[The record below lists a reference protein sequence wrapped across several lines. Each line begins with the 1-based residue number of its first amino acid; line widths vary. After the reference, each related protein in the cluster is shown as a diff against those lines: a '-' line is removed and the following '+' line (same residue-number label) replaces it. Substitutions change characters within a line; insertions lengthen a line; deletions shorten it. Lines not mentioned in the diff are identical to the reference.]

1 MLLFLYLGIF
11 HPTEFISSA
20 LFLYTFISSL
30 NSTDIVCLLYILYY
44 IVNTV
49 LFHSNYLFPSSISA
63 FALNSVWI
71 FVTKLEF
78 QYFRIVLKNVERY
91 QEKTREFHLQ
101 CFFIPWRKLQFIHYV
116 IIHFNFNIILWGGF
130 VLPVSEKKPPP
141 KKKPPPC
148 RALIVKTYCVLL
160 FFSMWLSY
168 AQVSEKIDQCVN
180 F

>member
-130 VLPVSEKKPPP
+130 VLPVSEKKATPIKNHHPAVRLLWKRIVFYSFFP
-141 KKKPPPC
+141 CDFLMLKSVKK
-148 RALIVKTYCVLL
+148 
-160 FFSMWLSY
+160 
-168 AQVSEKIDQCVN
+168 
-180 F
+180 

>member
-1 MLLFLYLGIF
+1 MLLFPYLRIF
-11 HPTEFISSA
+11 SPTEFISSA
-20 LFLYTFISSL
+20 IFLYSFISSL
-30 NSTDIVCLLYILYY
+30 NTTNIVCLSYILYY
-44 IVNTV
+44 KVNTV

-78 QYFRIVLKNVERY
+78 QFFRIVLKNVERY

-130 VLPVSEKKPPP
+130 VLPVSEKSHPH
-141 KKKPPPC
+141 KKPPPC